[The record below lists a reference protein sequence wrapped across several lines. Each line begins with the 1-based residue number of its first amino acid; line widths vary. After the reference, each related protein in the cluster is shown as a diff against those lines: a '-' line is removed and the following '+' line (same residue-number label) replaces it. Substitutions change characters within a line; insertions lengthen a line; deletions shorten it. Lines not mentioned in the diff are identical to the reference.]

1 MQKSKPLRSRPG
13 VKAQM
18 LVEVEI
24 SILALLCFFI
34 QGQRRRTPVTVL
46 RGAALKSNGEEG
58 RESGPF
64 LEIREN
70 RDQATVLFRAYS
82 VSRFCISSDMIS
94 TVSSTV

>member
-58 RESGPF
+58 RESGP
-64 LEIREN
+64 L
-70 RDQATVLFRAYS
+70 S
-82 VSRFCISSDMIS
+82 VSKKYF
-94 TVSSTV
+94 